1 MVLFRHPLAVLAV
14 VLVPLA
20 ACGDSDEA
28 GFSMSTDTTSSHD
41 GSGGDTGSWS
51 GPDTSAPSDWGGGGA
66 DTGGAWSDTGGGNP
80 NPGPDA
86 DTGGGNTNI
95 SFGGAQD
102 FGHPR
107 AIIEAGGVPH
117 PRDLDPAGFFAEH
130 STPLPAP
137 TCGRRMCVQAM
148 LGVFENLLTGTPC
161 TMLQLGLNSP
171 IEVDPGDRPPL
182 TLAVAVDVSGSM
194 QAGDK
199 IGFVQRGL
207 ERLVAELRDED
218 RIAIVT
224 YSSLA
229 EVVWPM
235 SEVRD
240 NRFALTTLVRGLMAG
255 GGTNLHDGLQVAY
268 DQVSEVWESGR
279 QNRVILL
286 SDGQPTAGITDTAS
300 IVAASAARNSDGI
313 GLTTVGLGMDFNVG
327 LMRSLAE
334 QADGNF
340 YFLESST
347 AVDEVF
353 SEELAYFTLPV
364 AFDVKL
370 DVRSG
375 SLYELT
381 RAHGSTR
388 FAVDDGGGVFE
399 VPSVF
404 FAHREAPDDVFE
416 GEDGVGRRGGGSMLV
431 LELMPKV
438 WDGEV
443 PPSAA
448 DVARV
453 SLSFREPGTDEMM
466 SEELVVHYPYAPD
479 HVVPTGFF
487 ENTIVTKSFVVLNL
501 YFAIEDAALK
511 FHGGLPR
518 EARDVLARVIA
529 AALDYEDSANG
540 GAGDVDIR
548 LDVELM
554 QAMLA
559 NIERLGGLNEP
570 PPPVSNDP
578 WPCD

>member
-1 MVLFRHPLAVLAV
+1 MVHRTRLVLLAFL
-14 VLVPLA
+14 LIPLA
-20 ACGDSDEA
+20 ACGDSEDSLA
-28 GFSMSTDTTSSHD
+28 MGSADASARDTTSGDAS
-41 GSGGDTGSWS
+41 SWDTGS
-51 GPDTSAPSDWGGGGA
+51 PQDWGGG
-66 DTGGAWSDTGGGNP
+66 WSDTSATNP

-86 DTGGGNTNI
+86 DTGGGNTHI

-107 AIIEAGGVPH
+107 AIIERGLVPH

-130 STPLPAP
+130 STPLPQP
-137 TCGRRMCVQAM
+137 TCGQRMCVQAM

-182 TLAVAVDVSGSM
+182 TLAVSVDVSGSM
-194 QAGDK
+194 EAGDK
-199 IGFVQRGL
+199 IGFVRRGL
-207 ERLVAELRDED
+207 ERLITELHDED
-218 RIAIVT
+218 QIAIVT
-224 YSSLA
+224 YSSTA
-229 EVVWPM
+229 QVAWPM
-235 SEVRD
+235 REVRG
-240 NRFALTTLVRGLMAG
+240 NRFALTNLVRGLTAG
-255 GGTNLHDGLQVAY
+255 GGTNLHDGLQLAY
-268 DQVSEVWESGR
+268 DQVSRVWDSGR

-286 SDGQPTAGITDTAS
+286 SDGQPTSGITDNTT
-300 IVAASAARNSDGI
+300 ILGQSAARNSDGI
-313 GLTTVGLGMDFNVG
+313 GLTTVGLGVDFNVT
-327 LMRSLAE
+327 LMRTLAE

-340 YFLESST
+340 YFLESSA

-375 SLYELT
+375 SLYDLT

-388 FAVDDGGGVFE
+388 FVVDEGGGTFE

-404 FAHREAPDDVFE
+404 FAHRESHDDVFE

-431 LELMPKV
+431 LELMPRV

-448 DVARV
+448 DVAHV
-453 SLSFREPGTDEMM
+453 SLTFREPGTDQTLTED
-466 SEELVVHYPYAPD
+466 LVVHYPYAPD

-540 GAGDVDIR
+540 GEGDVDIR

-554 QAMLA
+554 QDLLE
-559 NIERLGGLNEP
+559 NIERLGGLNQP
-570 PPPVSNDP
+570 PPPPSNDP